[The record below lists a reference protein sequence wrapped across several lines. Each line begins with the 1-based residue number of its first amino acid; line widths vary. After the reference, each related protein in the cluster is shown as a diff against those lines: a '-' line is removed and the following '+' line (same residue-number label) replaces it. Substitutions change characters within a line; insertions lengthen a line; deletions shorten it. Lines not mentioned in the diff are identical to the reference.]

1 MLPCIPPGL
10 YFLLPEIALVLQSKG
25 GIILQESPL
34 RVFRVNKTAF
44 AILTACRQGFSLQE
58 YVNQDARQT
67 ASLLA
72 LLDSLC
78 RWRILEWRP
87 CGQGFAPPVSIV
99 IPVYNRPQEISECLE
114 ALLQL
119 HYPEDRREIIVIDD
133 GSTDHTREVVGRYPV
148 RFIAREANRGQAA
161 ARNLGVQ
168 QARGEIIAF
177 IDSDCVAEP
186 EWLTELVPYFQDQRI
201 GLVGGFVASYF
212 QKTWLDR
219 YESAASPLNMGRSLV
234 MADSSDLDFY
244 VPTCNLLVRKEAYL
258 VVGGLDETRRFGE
271 DVDLCWK
278 LRKQGYQQLYVPAG
292 PVRHKHRSRLLN
304 SAIQRFHYGTSEPEL
319 YASHS
324 EVKKGLPWQAAGFLF
339 WIAIALGFFWQKS
352 FLLLAAATWLGDFW
366 AKKRA
371 FPTAG
376 NKLLHIKILKALLKN
391 YFSLAYYLT
400 LHGIRYYLFLLILLS
415 FIFPAILPLTLT
427 MVMLPVTV
435 EFFRKQ
441 PSLNFCV
448 FALYFLGEQ
457 LCYQAGVLYGAIRI
471 RNFRC
476 YRPYLKRA
484 SRIMKKSR
492 PSKINGTH
500 SGNLVGKEPEAKV
513 DPWRTW
519 TTSTGNC
526 GRT

>member
-1 MLPCIPPGL
+1 MMPMLPPGH
-10 YFLLPEIALVLQSKG
+10 YVLLPGIALVPQTKG
-25 GIILQESPL
+25 GIILQETPF
-34 RVFRVNKTAF
+34 RVFRVNETAF

-58 YVNQDARQT
+58 YVDHDARQT

-87 CGQGFAPPVSIV
+87 SSQGFAPPVSIV

-114 ALLQL
+114 ALLHL
-119 HYPEDRREIIVIDD
+119 DYPADRREIIVVDD
-133 GSTDHTREVVGRYPV
+133 GSTDQTREVVGQYPV
-148 RFIAREANRGQAA
+148 KLITREANQGQSA

-168 QARGEIIAF
+168 HARGEIIAF

-186 EWLTELVPYFQDQRI
+186 EWLTELVPYFQDQRL

-212 QKTWLDR
+212 QKTRLDR

-234 MADSSDLDFY
+234 IADPSDLDFY
-244 VPTCNLLVRKEAYL
+244 VPTCNLLVRQEAYL
-258 VVGGLDETRRFGE
+258 KVGGLDETRRFGE

-278 LRKQGYQQLYVPAG
+278 LRKHGYRQTYVPAG

-304 SAIQRFHYGTSEPEL
+304 SGIQRFHYGTSEPEL
-319 YASHS
+319 YASHP
-324 EVKKGLPWQAAGFLF
+324 EVKKRLPWQLLGLLF
-339 WIAIALGFFWQKS
+339 WIAIALGFFWQKA
-352 FLLLAAATWLGDFW
+352 FLLLAPATWIGDFW

-371 FPTAG
+371 FPTAS
-376 NKLLHIKILKALLKN
+376 NKFLQIKILKALFKS

-400 LHGIRYYLFLLILLS
+400 LHSIRYYLFLLILLS

-427 MVMLPVTV
+427 MVILPVTV

-448 FALYFLGEQ
+448 FALFFLGEQ

-471 RNFRC
+471 GNFRC
-476 YRPYLKRA
+476 YRPHLMRA
-484 SRIMKKSR
+484 SRMLRKSR
-492 PSKINGTH
+492 PSEINGA
-500 SGNLVGKEPEAKV
+500 SLGNLGGKEAEAKV
-513 DPWRTW
+513 DPWRIW
-519 TTSTGNC
+519 PISTGNC
-526 GRT
+526 SRT

>member
-1 MLPCIPPGL
+1 MIPGIPPGL
-10 YFLLPEIALVLQSKG
+10 YFLLPEIALVPQSKG

-34 RVFRVNKTAF
+34 RVFRVNETAF

-58 YVNQDARQT
+58 YGNREARQT
-67 ASLLA
+67 AALLA

-87 CGQGFAPPVSIV
+87 QAQGFQPSVSIV

-114 ALLQL
+114 ALLHL
-119 HYPEDRREIIVIDD
+119 HYPEERREIIVIDD
-133 GSTDHTREVVGRYPV
+133 GSTDGTREVVGRYPV
-148 RFIAREANRGQAA
+148 RLIAREANQGQAA

-168 QARGEIIAF
+168 RARGEIIAF

-186 EWLTELVPYFQDQRI
+186 EWLTELVPYFQDQRL

-219 YESAASPLNMGRSLV
+219 YESAASPLNMGRSPV
-234 MADSSDLDFY
+234 MADPSDLDFY
-244 VPTCNLLVRKEAYL
+244 VPTCNLLVRKAAYL
-258 VVGGLDETRRFGE
+258 EVGGLDETRRFGE

-278 LRKQGYQQLYVPAG
+278 LRKQGYRQLYVPVG
-292 PVRHKHRSRLLN
+292 PVRHKHRSRLLD
-304 SAIQRFHYGTSEPEL
+304 SALQRFHYGTSEPEL
-319 YASHS
+319 YASHP
-324 EVKKGLPWQAAGFLF
+324 EVKKRLPWQPAGLLF
-339 WIAIALGFFWQKS
+339 WSALALGFFWQTA
-352 FLLLAAATWLGDFW
+352 FLLVAAATWLGDFW

-376 NKLLHIKILKALLKN
+376 NKFLQIKILTALVKS
-391 YFSLAYYLT
+391 YVSLAYYLT

-415 FIFPAILPLTLT
+415 CIFPVVLPLTLT

-441 PSLNFCV
+441 AALNFCV

-457 LCYQAGVLYGAIRI
+457 LCYQAGVLYGAFRI
-471 RNFRC
+471 GSFRC
-476 YRPYLKRA
+476 YRPHLLSA
-484 SRIMKKSR
+484 SRILRKSR
-492 PSKINGTH
+492 PSKINGARP
-500 SGNLVGKEPEAKV
+500 GFPAGPDPEAKV
-513 DPWRTW
+513 DSWRAW
-519 TTSTGNC
+519 PISTGTC
-526 GRT
+526 SRT

>member
-1 MLPCIPPGL
+1 MIPCVPPGL
-10 YFLLPEIALVLQSKG
+10 YSLLPDIALVPQSKG

-34 RVFRVNKTAF
+34 RVFRVNETAF

-58 YVNQDARQT
+58 HVNHDERQA

-87 CGQGFAPPVSIV
+87 SAQGFAPSVSIV

-114 ALLQL
+114 ALLHL
-119 HYPEDRREIIVIDD
+119 HYPADRQEIIVIDD

-148 RFIAREANRGQAA
+148 KLIAREANRGQAA

-168 QARGEIIAF
+168 HARGEIIAF
-177 IDSDCVAEP
+177 IDSDCVAKP
-186 EWLTELVPYFQDQRI
+186 EWLTELVPYFQDQRL

-234 MADSSDLDFY
+234 MADPSDLDFY

-258 VVGGLDETRRFGE
+258 EVGGLDEARRFGE

-278 LRKQGYQQLYVPAG
+278 VRKRGYRQLYVPAG
-292 PVRHKHRSRLLN
+292 PVRHKHRSRLFN

-319 YASHS
+319 YASHP
-324 EVKKGLPWQAAGFLF
+324 EVKKRLPWQPAGVLF
-339 WIAIALGFFWQKS
+339 WTAIALGFFLQKS
-352 FLLLAAATWLGDFW
+352 FLLLAAVTWLGDFW

-376 NKLLHIKILKALLKN
+376 NKFLQLKILKALVKN

-400 LHGIRYYLFLLILLS
+400 FYGIRYYLFLLIILS
-415 FIFPAILPLTLT
+415 FVFPAILPLTLT

-435 EFFRKQ
+435 EFFRKK

-448 FALYFLGEQ
+448 FAPYFLGEQ

-471 RNFRC
+471 GNFRC
-476 YRPYLKRA
+476 YRPHLMSA
-484 SRIMKKSR
+484 SRILRKSR
-492 PSKINGTH
+492 PPKINGARP
-500 SGNLVGKEPEAKV
+500 GNLASQEPEAKV

-519 TTSTGNC
+519 TISTGNC
-526 GRT
+526 SRT